1 MWGVG
6 SGKKIEQGEKRE
18 KYSFLTRKKKKSEDG
33 EMVYSVSDF
42 GNTHHSFKIT
52 PGPWIW

>member
-18 KYSFLTRKKKKSEDG
+18 KYSFLTRKKKSLKMERWYIVLVTL
-33 EMVYSVSDF
+33 EI
-42 GNTHHSFKIT
+42 HIT
-52 PGPWIW
+52 LSR